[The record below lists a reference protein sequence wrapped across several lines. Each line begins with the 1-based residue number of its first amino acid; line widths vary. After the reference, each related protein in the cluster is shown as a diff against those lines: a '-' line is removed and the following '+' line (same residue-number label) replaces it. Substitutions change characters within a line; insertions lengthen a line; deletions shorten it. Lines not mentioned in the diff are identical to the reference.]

1 MSFRQMLA
9 VAMLVA
15 VGVAYAQ
22 TTDPQAEPA
31 LHETQHDTPV
41 TEVAEVDETAAA
53 ADEAASEADA
63 DAEPEQEAAT
73 ESDMAEA
80 DEPAPA
86 ADDGMQQEEAP
97 AAPAAA
103 AAAVQSQVLF
113 GDAEAGAGKAAV
125 CAACHG
131 QDGNAS
137 IEMYPK
143 LAGQNE
149 AYVVRQLKLY
159 QSGERSD
166 PVMSAFAAPLSVEDM
181 HDLGAYFALQTP
193 TAGVADD
200 ALVERGRQLYH
211 GGDAAL
217 DVPACMACHGP
228 DGGGM
233 AGSGYPHLSG
243 QWADYSAKTLRAWKD
258 GVTWG
263 DSSNARIM
271 PEIVAR
277 LSDDDIAALSSYMEG
292 LHTAQPGTR

>member
-22 TTDPQAEPA
+22 ATDPQVEPV
-31 LHETQHDTPV
+31 LHEQQQD
-41 TEVAEVDETAAA
+41 VAEHAATAADAPPAIESGAPAVDA
-53 ADEAASEADA
+53 AGQ
-63 DAEPEQEAAT
+63 EQAAT
-73 ESDMAEA
+73 
-80 DEPAPA
+80 P
-86 ADDGMQQEEAP
+86 
-97 AAPAAA
+97 APAAA
-103 AAAVQSQVLF
+103 AGQPQVLF
-113 GDAEAGAGKAAV
+113 GNAEAGAGKAAV

-149 AYVVRQLKLY
+149 AYMVRQLQLY

-166 PVMSAFAAPLSVEDM
+166 PIMSAFAAPLSLQDM
-181 HDLGAYFALQTP
+181 HDLGAHFALQTP

-200 ALVERGRQLYH
+200 ALVERGRHLYH
-211 GGDAAL
+211 AGDADL

-243 QWADYSAKTLRAWKD
+243 QWADYSAKVLRSWKA
-258 GVTWG
+258 GATWG

-277 LSDDDIAALSSYMEG
+277 LSDDDIAALASYMEG
-292 LHTAQPGTR
+292 LHTAQPGSR